1 MPTPEA
7 PDAGG
12 PLTGHAWGPTGARII
27 HTLDDVAATLEDPA
41 SRIWLDV
48 EDASEEMLGHLA
60 QTLELHHLV
69 AEDIIERNQRAK
81 LVIWEEGLHLVLF
94 AMRFDDEV
102 SIAEVDIVLG
112 RRFLLTSHPPTWR
125 PIERLDLGARSVGHL
140 LEQGTDMLLYAVI
153 DPIVDG
159 YFPVIDRISD
169 EIEGLEDDVARRSDG
184 SIVDRLFRVRRSLL
198 EVRHA
203 VSPER
208 EILNQLS
215 NRDIPFIDAS
225 RRLYFR
231 DVYDHTIRITD
242 ELDTH
247 RELAG
252 AVLESYLSSI
262 NNSLSDVMK
271 RLTAVTAVLAGVGAA
286 AGIFGMSEAASALA
300 LPGPV
305 GFWLVAGVVAAIG
318 IAVFAYFRRIDWI

>member
-231 DVYDHTIRITD
+231 DVYDHTIRIM
-242 ELDTH
+242 ESVDTT
-247 RELAG
+247 RDL
-252 AVLESYLSSI
+252 
-262 NNSLSDVMK
+262 
-271 RLTAVTAVLAGVGAA
+271 LAGVLETYLSQASNRMNRVMKQLSIVSTIALPLIVVGGIYGMNFSRLPFADHPLGFYLA
-286 AGIFGMSEAASALA
+286 LASMGVISAGILW
-300 LPGPV
+300 
-305 GFWLVAGVVAAIG
+305 WLKRQRWV
-318 IAVFAYFRRIDWI
+318 